1 MKDELATQRINRR
14 TLIGGAALGVGA
26 TAWLSAIP
34 GWNEA
39 AATPA
44 GELSIGLNL
53 VPPGF
58 NPLTAVSASQ
68 RWPFFMTLSTLAK
81 PDPANAVL
89 YGDLAEDW
97 TISDD
102 ALTYTF
108 NLREGV
114 TWHDGTPFTAED
126 VAFTYTMAV
135 HPESGSTLAGRFALI
150 KGAAAFTAGE
160 VDTLEGIEVID
171 DTTIAFTMEFPN
183 GLFLNETPYLH
194 IMPKHILG
202 EVAPADIAAQPQ
214 VINQVIGTGPF
225 KWVNYEQDQYIELEA
240 NPDYFQGPPAIN
252 KIVFNIITS
261 PDTLQ
266 IAMDRE
272 EVDLP
277 ALDGGTATFAMFE
290 KFIADDRFRLDATPG
305 SSVVGY
311 GWNFRHDYLVDSRIH
326 QALLHALDRQALI
339 DAFNGGNG
347 TIYNSHMTHAWYQK
361 EEWADRYPFDPDRAR
376 ALLEEAG
383 WDTERTVTVNVLQ
396 FGNDDIRAMVAAE
409 QQMLADVGFK
419 VEYEEMDTSVWVERF
434 YQTYEFEL
442 VRVTFGVFPD
452 PDGFLNF
459 HLRTTSQNAFGL
471 ANEELDA
478 RIDEGRRLISQ
489 EERIPVYQALGDEM
503 LETLPVCP
511 VYMQNNWL
519 VRNRK
524 WYVSTFDDAAE
535 PPTSLADIRVQPT
548 LLGLEDVWQYRMW
561 EWTKE

>member
-1 MKDELATQRINRR
+1 MKDDLVTQRLNRR

-26 TAWLSAIP
+26 SAFLSAIP

-39 AATPA
+39 SATPA

-68 RWPFFMTLSTLAK
+68 RWPFYTVLSSLVK
-81 PDPANAVL
+81 PDPANASY
-89 YGDLAEDW
+89 YGDLAESW
-97 TISDD
+97 EVSDD

-108 NLREGV
+108 HLRENAM
-114 TWHDGTPFTAED
+114 WHDGTPFTAAD

-135 HPESGSTLAGRFALI
+135 HPESGSTLAGRLALI
-150 KGAAAFTAGE
+150 KGAAAFTKGE
-160 VDTLEGIEVID
+160 VDTLEGIEVVD
-171 DTTIAFTMEFPN
+171 DHTVVFTMEFPN
-183 GLFLNETPYLH
+183 GLFLNETVTLQM
-194 IMPKHILG
+194 MPAHILG
-202 EVAPADIAAQPQ
+202 EIAPAEIQTHEQ
-214 VINQVIGTGPF
+214 VINNVIGTGPF
-225 KWVNYEQDQYIELEA
+225 KWVNYEQDQYIEVEA
-240 NPDYFQGPPAIN
+240 NADYHLGAPAIN
-252 KIVFNIITS
+252 RIVFNIITS

-272 EVDLP
+272 EVDMP
-277 ALDGGTATFAMFE
+277 GLDGGTAVQSMFE
-290 KFIADDRFRLDATPG
+290 KFIGDERFRIDATPG

-347 TIYNSHMTHAWYQK
+347 TIYNTHMTHAWYQK
-361 EEWADRYPFDPDRAR
+361 PEWADRYPFDPEKAR

-434 YQTYEFEL
+434 YQTHEFEL

-471 ANEELDA
+471 ATPELDV
-478 RIDEGRRLISQ
+478 RIDEGRQLINQ
-489 EERIPVYQALGDEM
+489 EERIPIYQALAEEM

-511 VYMQNNWL
+511 ILMQNTWW

-524 WYVSTFDDAAE
+524 WGVTSFDSVADPA
-535 PPTSLADIRVQPT
+535 PSLAEIPIQPT
-548 LLGLEDVWQYRMW
+548 LLGHEDYWQYRAY
-561 EWTKE
+561 EWTKD